1 MPIYTIPGYKWCCN
15 FIRRNTIG
23 VTVDNTLS
31 RHIQGEN
38 VLNNCN
44 TYLFLL
50 SRINQFLFID
60 SRQLFYNAY
69 ILPHLDYC
77 CVIWG
82 NCSRSLEEN
91 ISDFRK
97 SKHINPKQRIWYPFP
112 FLFSQ
117 LKWMT
122 FPAIQMYKT
131 LSGTSPNYLKIPFTF
146 TSDIHSRTLRSSHET
161 QMYIP
166 KPRIELFSNTF
177 VFSGSSI
184 WNSIPDCIRNSSNLF
199 KVRYLKW

>member
-1 MPIYTIPGYKWCCN
+1 MHIFFLIWTSVVLY
-15 FIRRNTIG
+15 G
-23 VTVDNTLS
+23 VIVVDLLKKTFQISEKASIL
-31 RHIQGEN
+31 I
-38 VLNNCN
+38 LNK
-44 TYLFLL
+44 T
-50 SRINQFLFID
+50 ST
-60 SRQLFYNAY
+60 
-69 ILPHLDYC
+69 
-77 CVIWG
+77 
-82 NCSRSLEEN
+82 
-91 ISDFRK
+91 
-97 SKHINPKQRIWYPFP
+97 

-166 KPRIELFSNTF
+166 KPRIDIELFRKPF

-184 WNSIPDCIRNSSNLF
+184 WNSIPDFISNSSNRNLF
-199 KVRYLKW
+199 KVRYLKWYQSSG

>member
-1 MPIYTIPGYKWCCN
+1 MHIFFLIWTSVVLYGEI
-15 FIRRNTIG
+15 
-23 VTVDNTLS
+23 VVDLLKKTFQISEKASIL
-31 RHIQGEN
+31 I
-38 VLNNCN
+38 LNK
-44 TYLFLL
+44 
-50 SRINQFLFID
+50 
-60 SRQLFYNAY
+60 
-69 ILPHLDYC
+69 
-77 CVIWG
+77 
-82 NCSRSLEEN
+82 
-91 ISDFRK
+91 DFDTP
-97 SKHINPKQRIWYPFP
+97 ST

-146 TSDIHSRTLRSSHET
+146 TSDLHSRTLRSSHET

-177 VFSGSSI
+177 VFSWSSI
-184 WNSIPDCIRNSSNLF
+184 WNSIPDCIRNSSNLNLF

>member
-1 MPIYTIPGYKWCCN
+1 MHIFFLIWTSVVLYGEI
-15 FIRRNTIG
+15 
-23 VTVDNTLS
+23 VVDLLKKTFQISEKASIL
-31 RHIQGEN
+31 I
-38 VLNNCN
+38 LNK
-44 TYLFLL
+44 
-50 SRINQFLFID
+50 
-60 SRQLFYNAY
+60 
-69 ILPHLDYC
+69 
-77 CVIWG
+77 
-82 NCSRSLEEN
+82 
-91 ISDFRK
+91 DFDTP
-97 SKHINPKQRIWYPFP
+97 ST

-146 TSDIHSRTLRSSHET
+146 TSDLHSRTLRSSHET

-184 WNSIPDCIRNSSNLF
+184 WNSIPDCIRNSSNRNLF
-199 KVRYLKW
+199 KVRYLKWYQ